1 MDETAW
7 SSGFSGST
15 LIRSDTEVLGLVDH
29 LVSSRFG
36 AVFRVMAI
44 ANRSLKAISL
54 VLRIILLC
62 SSEAIHSL

>member
-15 LIRSDTEVLGLVDH
+15 LIRSDTEVLDLDDN

-54 VLRIILLC
+54 VLGISLLC